1 MLYWQLLTPRS
12 TGPYD
17 SYERITNKLNC
28 TAPPPPPPA
37 AVLFSSPLFSDGMI
51 LQRDV
56 VGTKIWG
63 TSMYNSS
70 NATKTTAVVN
80 LSVLDD
86 AGAVLSK
93 VSAAVDG
100 KGKWT
105 ASLTTSVPAKQS
117 TTVVASVSVNG
128 APVGAKARLRNVAFG
143 DVLICGGYVWS
154 AAYRT
159 I

>member
-1 MLYWQLLTPRS
+1 MSNVSYLHDPHSHRPVT
-12 TGPYD
+12 D
-17 SYERITNKLNC
+17 S
-28 TAPPPPPPA
+28 
-37 AVLFSSPLFSDGMI
+37 S
-51 LQRDV
+51 
-56 VGTKIWG
+56 
-63 TSMYNSS
+63 
-70 NATKTTAVVN
+70 KTTAVVN

-86 AGAVLSK
+86 AGAVLSA

-100 KGKWT
+100 KGNWM

-128 APVGAKARLRNVAFG
+128 APVGAKATLRNVAFG